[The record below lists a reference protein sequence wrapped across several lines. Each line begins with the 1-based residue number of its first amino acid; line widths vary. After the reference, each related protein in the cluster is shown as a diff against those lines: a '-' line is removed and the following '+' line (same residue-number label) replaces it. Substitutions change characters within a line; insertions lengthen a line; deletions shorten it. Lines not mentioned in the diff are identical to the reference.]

1 MKLLEPKMK
10 ISFHFRINT
19 QLTLF
24 KFVFCLGQRIDFNQ
38 LNNKFVFLAMFKQVN
53 KKMINR
59 KDLG

>member
-1 MKLLEPKMK
+1 MKLVEPKIK

-24 KFVFCLGQRIDFNQ
+24 KFVFCLGNKIDLNQ
-38 LNNKFVFLAMFKQVN
+38 LNKTFVFLAMFKQVN
-53 KKMINR
+53 QNMIKR